1 MLHRFQIMAVLNL
14 DVLAHISRFCKLR
27 DRYYW
32 SICHRY
38 FQITPSEWTL
48 IVQSY
53 VLNSVAELRKVCL
66 RQYCKLITISQRP
79 GYLWSKQL
87 NEPLT
92 VWSPWTLNKLCT
104 VSCNRAFFRFRE
116 HRFVTFVQDIVH
128 SFGLKSSAIRRVN
141 HIKCVYATI
150 WSVNQAQ
157 IPIFVCHKENKTQ
170 RRCFVPTFQALCWK
184 RLRCLLEFRV
194 VAQQLRL
201 HVKCLEFSI

>member
-1 MLHRFQIMAVLNL
+1 MT
-14 DVLAHISRFCKLR
+14 
-27 DRYYW
+27 RYYW

-48 IVQSY
+48 IVQGY

-79 GYLWSKQL
+79 GHLWSKQL
-87 NEPLT
+87 NEPLS

-128 SFGLKSSAIRRVN
+128 SFGLKSSAIRRGQSYRV
-141 HIKCVYATI
+141 CVCNYMVGEPGSNTNI
-150 WSVNQAQ
+150 
-157 IPIFVCHKENKTQ
+157 C
-170 RRCFVPTFQALCWK
+170 
-184 RLRCLLEFRV
+184 
-194 VAQQLRL
+194 VAQSKIKHKDVVLYLLSR
-201 HVKCLEFSI
+201 HCAGKGCVVCWNFEWWHSSCGCM